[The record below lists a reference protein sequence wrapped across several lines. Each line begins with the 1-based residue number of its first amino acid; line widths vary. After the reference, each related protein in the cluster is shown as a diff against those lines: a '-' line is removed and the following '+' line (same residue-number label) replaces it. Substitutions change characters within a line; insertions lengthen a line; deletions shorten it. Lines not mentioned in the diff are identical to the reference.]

1 MDGRV
6 ERRGEESKDRGEKEE
21 IRGKAR
27 GLKASLEEQEEEQL
41 ETNARREGE
50 VRQSAGQHQRVF
62 ESQRK
67 LETHVS
73 YEIYMFAEQSK
84 QKNIKHLVLLTV
96 HMKL

>member
-1 MDGRV
+1 MPSKVHSIGVGEMDGRV

-50 VRQSAGQHQRVF
+50 VRQSAGQHQR
-62 ESQRK
+62 ESK
-67 LETHVS
+67 KT
-73 YEIYMFAEQSK
+73 
-84 QKNIKHLVLLTV
+84 
-96 HMKL
+96 